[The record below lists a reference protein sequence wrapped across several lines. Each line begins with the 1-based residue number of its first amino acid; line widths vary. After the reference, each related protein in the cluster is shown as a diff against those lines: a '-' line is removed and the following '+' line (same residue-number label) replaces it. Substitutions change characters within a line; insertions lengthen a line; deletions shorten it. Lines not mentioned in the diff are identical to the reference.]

1 MNHLNFPAHAIGA
14 FINQLPRQVLADLRS
29 RGHSDDAIERMSP
42 EEAFSE
48 YCQWNGLI
56 NWSGYLWEAVT
67 ALKAIQDLT
76 KAGKPAPIPEAHQ
89 VVVFA
94 SEGVTRAVAVRNLP
108 AGAAPCV
115 VVDYD
120 GRHRRDGNVS
130 PEDFERE
137 SLGCTREEFDRS
149 GTYIW

>member
-1 MNHLNFPAHAIGA
+1 MATDFPAHAIGA
-14 FINQLPRQVLADLRS
+14 FINQLPRQVLADIHA

-42 EEAFSE
+42 EEIFEE

-56 NWSGYLWEAVT
+56 NWSGTLWEVVT
-67 ALKAIQDLT
+67 ALKAIQAQT
-76 KAGKPAPIPEAHQ
+76 KAERPRPIHETQQ

-108 AGAAPCV
+108 AGAEPCV

-120 GRHRRDGNVS
+120 ERHRRDEDLS

-137 SLGCTREEFDRS
+137 SLGCTREEFDQS
-149 GTYIW
+149 ATYIW

>member
-1 MNHLNFPAHAIGA
+1 MNLNFPAHAIGA
-14 FINQLPRQVLADLRS
+14 FITQVPRQVLADLRS

-42 EEAFSE
+42 EEAFAE

-56 NWSGYLWEAVT
+56 NWNDTLWDAVT
-67 ALKAIQDLT
+67 ALKAIQDMT
-76 KAGKPAPIPEAHQ
+76 KADKPGPIPETHQ

-108 AGAAPCV
+108 AGDTPCI

-120 GRHRRDGNVS
+120 DRRRRFDDVP

-137 SLGCTREEFDRS
+137 RIGCTREEFDQS
-149 GTYIW
+149 ATYIW